1 MRLENTTYKDDII
14 RQLDEQIKQLTT
26 ENEALKR
33 ENDMLQ
39 KSYDQM
45 KEIHDTALEDY
56 KMTILALREKREEL
70 SGLIKEAT
78 RIKANYSNDFKTLLK
93 RMRAD
98 LER

>member
-56 KMTILALREKREEL
+56 KTSILALREKREEL
-70 SGLIKEAT
+70 NDLIKDAV
-78 RIKANYSNDFKTLLK
+78 RVKAHYSGDFNALLK